1 MIYRSLR
8 IIRLALLILY
18 GAVMAALLPLMKPPR
33 RRRTIRDW
41 SKQVLDALG
50 VVVNVSSSLSH
61 LEGGLILPNHISW
74 LDIIVL
80 NSLLPTRFIAK
91 DDVRRWPVIGWLARQ
106 AGTLFVKR
114 GVHREAARLNKQIE
128 VLLAEGE
135 HVVLF
140 AEGTTTDGSKLLPFL
155 SALLEPAVATGS
167 RVYPA
172 AIRYHTEHGELDTV
186 PAYIDDCSLI
196 DSIWGIA
203 GQKITRVEVSLGC
216 AIPAGLF
223 CRRTLA
229 ARAHREV
236 LKLLYGPLSQDKRF
250 A

>member
-8 IIRLALLILY
+8 IIRLAFLILY

-33 RRRTIRDW
+33 RQRTIRDW
-41 SKQVLDALG
+41 SKQVLDGLG
-50 VVVNVSSSLSH
+50 VVVNVSGSLSH

-91 DDVRRWPVIGWLARQ
+91 DDVSRWPVIGWLSRQ

-114 GVHREAARLNKQIE
+114 GVRREAARLNKQIE
-128 VLLAEGE
+128 VLIARGE

-140 AEGTTTDGSKLLPFL
+140 AEGTTTDGSKLLPFH
-155 SALLEPAVATGS
+155 SALLEPAVATDS

-172 AIRYHTEHGELDTV
+172 AIRYHTERGELDTV

-203 GQKITRVEVSLGC
+203 GQKITRVEVSFGY

-229 ARAHREV
+229 ARAHYEV
-236 LKLLYGPLSQDKRF
+236 LKLLHCPSSQDKRF
-250 A
+250 S